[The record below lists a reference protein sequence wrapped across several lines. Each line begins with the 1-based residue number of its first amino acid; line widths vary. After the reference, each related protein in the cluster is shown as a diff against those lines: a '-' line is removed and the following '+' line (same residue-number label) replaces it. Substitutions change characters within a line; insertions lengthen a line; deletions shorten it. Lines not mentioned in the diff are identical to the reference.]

1 MNLTVPNA
9 EKEIVPPGPHP
20 KVIHKDKRVQANT
33 EAKGLAVPRT
43 QINICGTNIFY
54 YNI

>member
-1 MNLTVPNA
+1 MVLNA
-9 EKEIVPPGPHP
+9 EKEIVPPGSHH
-20 KVIHKDKRVQANT
+20 KVIHKDKRVQANR

-43 QINICGTNIFY
+43 QINISGINIFY